1 EMASSS
7 LDTEPGHTVGQPPL
21 GQPDE
26 DARVARLR
34 RELTISEME
43 QQAARREV
51 ARLSERLAQQ
61 EAAARAAERELA
73 KHLVRS
79 RRLEQSVSVLSL
91 ALRQVRGDVDR
102 ALRSRAWRLGHSV
115 TLALS
120 RLARRPVRTE
130 GALVA
135 ALARIDRAQHAT
147 RADSP
152 VSDGERPRSG
162 PEASA
167 ATSGPTPSG
176 RGRGPPQPAPQEV
189 ERARTGAPGP

>member
-1 EMASSS
+1 MASSS
-7 LDTEPGHTVGQPPL
+7 LDTEPGHTDRRPPPRQPE
-21 GQPDE
+21 E
-26 DARVARLR
+26 DAEEARLR

-51 ARLSERLAQQ
+51 GRLSERLAQQ
-61 EAAARAAERELA
+61 EVAARAAERELA

-102 ALRSRAWRLGHSV
+102 ALHSRAWRLGHSV

-135 ALARIDRAQHAT
+135 ALGRIDRAQRAT
-147 RADSP
+147 QADSP
-152 VSDGERPRSG
+152 VSGGERPRSESAVAAAPAAG
-162 PEASA
+162 APGASA
-167 ATSGPTPSG
+167 AARALAVG
-176 RGRGPPQPAPQEV
+176 
-189 ERARTGAPGP
+189 ERDRADTRRSGAP